1 MKVLICGKGGC
12 GKSTVSAL
20 LAKGMHNR
28 GRKVFLVDADESNI
42 GLYRMLGLDVPDP
55 LMDNLGG
62 KKGFR
67 DKINASG
74 LSLDGSSGLFPKGLK
89 ISDLPDACI
98 ASSGGIQVMSVG
110 KIHHFGEGCAC
121 PMGNLFRML
130 FSALHFERDDLV
142 LVDTAAGVEHFGR
155 SLDGL
160 CDQVVCVVDP
170 SYESILMAKRVT
182 PFAREANLPVSIVLN
197 RLTPEIEKDLN
208 SALGDVNIIGHLP
221 ESRSIF
227 LNNLKGNPLDMDIP
241 GIETVCNKLETS
253 WIFS

>member
-1 MKVLICGKGGC
+1 MKILICGKGGC

-20 LAKGMHNR
+20 LAIGMHSR
-28 GRKVFLVDADESNI
+28 GKNVFLVDADESNI

-67 DKINASG
+67 EKTKVSG
-74 LSLDGSSGLFPKGLK
+74 LTLDGSSGLFPKGLR
-89 ISDLPDACI
+89 IDELPGDCI
-98 ASSGGIQVMSVG
+98 ASLDGIQVMSMG

-130 FSALHFERDDLV
+130 FSSLHFEREDLV
-142 LVDTAAGVEHFGR
+142 IVDTAAGVEHFGR

-160 CDQVVCVVDP
+160 CDQILCVVDP

-197 RLTPEIEKDLN
+197 RVTPEIEKDLN
-208 SALGDVNIIGHLP
+208 AALEDVNIIGRLP

-227 LNNLKGNPLDMDIP
+227 LNNLKGSPLNVDMAEIDA
-241 GIETVCNKLETS
+241 VCTALEKS